1 MKWKQAKKPYNLK
14 HPEKYIGDI
23 SKLKYKSSWE
33 ESVFNMLDNNPNI
46 IKWGYEIIKIP
57 YMKPMM
63 NNTFVKRNYFPDLY
77 VEYIDREQKYIR
89 EIVEIKP
96 LKQTQPS
103 KAKRYDVKIYENYV
117 HIVNL
122 SKWEQAEKWCNHN
135 GIKFSIM
142 TEKSI
147 FKRK

>member
-1 MKWKQAKKPYNLK
+1 MRWKQSKTAYKLNNPQ
-14 HPEKYIGDI
+14 KYIGDL

-33 ESVFNMLDNNPNI
+33 ESVFKLLDNNPNI
-46 IKWGYEIIKIP
+46 IRWGYEIIKIP
-57 YMKPMM
+57 YMKPLL
-63 NNTFVKRNYFPDLY
+63 NNTFVKRNYYPDLY
-77 VEYIDREQKYIR
+77 VEYKDREGKFVR

-96 LKQTQPS
+96 LKQTKPS
-103 KAKRYDVKIYENYV
+103 KSRKYDVKIYENYI
-117 HIVNL
+117 HLVNL
-122 SKWEQAEKWCNHN
+122 SKWEQAEKWCLHN